1 MASIFPDE
9 GLDYLL
15 NIAFKGGTVD
25 TTLYVGLFTS
35 QTASTVPA
43 RTAIGGAS
51 PSGWTEM
58 SAASGTYSRQA
69 IATGDWGSPATNG
82 DGRRIALSAAET
94 FTGFVGAAAA
104 NGFFIAT
111 NSASG
116 AGDTIL
122 YFANFDSAAAR
133 TFASTSDELDL
144 TARVQLNGIV

>member
-1 MASIFPDE
+1 MAEIFPDE

-15 NIAFKGGTVD
+15 NLAFKGATQD

-43 RTAIGGAS
+43 RTATGGAS

-58 SAASGTYSRQA
+58 AASSGTYARQA
-69 IATGDWGSPATNG
+69 ITTSDWGSPATNG
-82 DGRRIALSAAET
+82 DGRRLTLSAAEQ
-94 FTGFVGAAAA
+94 FTGFVSAAAA
-104 NGFFIAT
+104 NGFFLAT
-111 NSASG
+111 NSAAG

-133 TFASTSDELDL
+133 SFASVSDILNL
-144 TARVQLNGIV
+144 TPRVQFDG